1 VRAALAAAFAV
12 ALAACGVK
20 APPRPPLAPDR
31 GGGSA
36 AEGGAR
42 PAPPRPA
49 AERPAA
55 AAPPA
60 AAAAE
65 PEDCGCAPPD
75 PFFPPPREAP

>member
-49 AERPAA
+49 PERP
-55 AAPPA
+55 P
-60 AAAAE
+60 AE